1 MNHILIELIV
11 ILMFILIFLFF
22 KDKRKML
29 IYSLVFSTVFEL
41 LGLLS
46 NGYSYNDNFSFSI
59 FNLPLFVV
67 LSWSIIIVTS
77 YTLVSKIT
85 NHRLTKAFICSL
97 SVISVDLVFE
107 APSVTIGLWKW
118 NTFSNSIFANIN
130 PYNFIGW
137 LCVSFLFVYFY
148 EKKPIYSLVLALP
161 VYVLIGVIHLGLS
174 MIKIIANINPFIM
187 LFILYLAFV
196 ISSIVLYSKHK
207 IKDKY
212 KLNIKELVLIFLFR
226 IPFFLF
232 GITVYIW
239 RRDFSL
245 IFVLLIMFIGI
256 VQEVVLYMLIIVEWK
271 IKIEKRKKK

>member
-1 MNHILIELIV
+1 MIHLIIELIV

-46 NGYSYNDNFSFSI
+46 NGYTYNQNFSFSI

-85 NHRLTKAFICSL
+85 THRLTKALICSL

-107 APSVTIGLWKW
+107 APSVAIGLWKW
-118 NTFSNSIFANIN
+118 TNFSNSLFANIN

-137 LCVSFLFVYFY
+137 LIVSFLFVYFY
-148 EKKPIYSLVLALP
+148 EKRPIYSLVLALP
-161 VYVLIGVIHLGLS
+161 VYVLVGVIHLGLS
-174 MIKIIANINPFIM
+174 MIPIVESINSFIM
-187 LFILYLAFV
+187 LFILYLVFV
-196 ISSIVLYSKHK
+196 ISSIVLYSKHR
-207 IKDKY
+207 
-212 KLNIKELVLIFLFR
+212 IKEKKRLGLKELILVWLFR
-226 IPFFLF
+226 APFFLF
-232 GITVYIW
+232 GIAVYIW
-239 RRDFSL
+239 KGDFNS

-256 VQEVVLYMLIIVEWK
+256 MQEIILYILIIAEWG
-271 IKIEKRKKK
+271 IKLEKRKKK